1 VKLPQA
7 GLQAIREGLRQ
18 AASAPGGTS
27 TSVFAGWNHRRF
39 PVHGKTGTAQVTG
52 KLDQSWYVA
61 YVPRTA
67 TNSKP
72 IVVVATVE
80 QGGFGAESAAPTV
93 CRMLSS
99 WYRQPGARC
108 TPAAVQD

>member
-1 VKLPQA
+1 M
-7 GLQAIREGLRQ
+7 
-18 AASAPGGTS
+18 
-27 TSVFAGWNHRRF
+27 
-39 PVHGKTGTAQVTG
+39 TG

-67 TNSKP
+67 TNNKP
-72 IVVVATVE
+72 VVVVATVE
-80 QGGFGAESAAPTV
+80 QGGFGAESAAPIA
-93 CRMLSS
+93 CRMLST